1 VRPVP
6 EWAKGQAFSM
16 TSPVPVRGRR
26 RWLVIAL
33 AFPIFGAGLIA
44 ALPWLLSLPVAQRR
58 MVVEANKTLAPSTIA
73 VGAIRLTWFGPT
85 ELSNVVLHNAHGA
98 KLIAAPRATFGWN
111 LWQMLVNRPKEG
123 IITIDK
129 GDLDI
134 ERFADGTVDLYETL
148 RPVISEHPPV
158 RLIIR
163 VNNGRLR
170 FRDPLFTDPVIA
182 DSAQVDLN
190 LGRNSEPIIWDIQLA
205 QKQAK
210 GEPAKLDISGR
221 YSRADVDSS
230 GRHDL
235 ALSLKGSE
243 WPWTLANSLIQARG
257 DLTGTLDGQ
266 RRAGRVHLLGDATIT
281 NLVAIGD
288 ILSADTAHLDTLHAQ
303 LDVSG
308 GDGSWTMDRLTVT
321 SPLLSVQ
328 SQGSIPPTAR
338 HGAWVLATVDLAAL
352 AKQLPATLHLRDDLR
367 VERGTARLRAD
378 ILLAADGH
386 TQNWNI
392 AGNIS
397 DLAARQGQ
405 KLLSL
410 PEPASLTAKLERT
423 DTAMKL
429 AQLDVQSSFLT
440 ATGKG
445 DLDSGIV
452 VAATLD
458 LAAFRERFRD
468 WIDLGQFKLAG
479 KGKLDARYQRNGL
492 TYKAGVDASFQDLHL
507 GGLPLVGT
515 LERNQ
520 ATFSGKLGGEATAL
534 GWPVSWRESSLQA
547 SSGEVTLQGDAR
559 NDVTTGSLAVK
570 GRARAPL
577 GQLGPGQRVEAEL
590 IATSRKGAWTTDR
603 LALALVRDSTWG
615 PGIGPD
621 DAIRWE
627 GKGRYDP
634 QLDELVIESLA
645 GQPRRP
651 TEHETWIAGNQK
663 LRATGLAS
671 LGAAQVELAANADL
685 ASLGPWLARP
695 SASWKGQ
702 LDGLMRARRDQDL
715 WNLGIRLTVSDPA
728 STAADGSKMGLDG
741 NLVVGMN
748 GVYAPRSDRLDLSEL
763 SVTAPYVQADGSGVV
778 SDLSSHPSVNLNGS
792 LNPDWEALRK
802 LMAEKIEPNARI
814 SGRPRPWRLAGTIDG
829 LPAIDRMGTLEG
841 DVGVQ
846 IDSLDVFGMRLSAV
860 PIVLRATKGRLTI
873 DPIDAELNSGI
884 LHLEPEL
891 IYDKA
896 GSTWVYLGQASRLDG
911 AIVNDEVSHRV
922 LSFAAPVLDGATR
935 VEGRVSLV
943 LADAYFPVLAAPGA
957 QVGIDGDVLFDDVR
971 FMPGPL
977 AEQLLSVFQRERRPL
992 AVLRDPI
999 NVRIADRKVYQQGLA
1014 IPVAKIASIGLDGSV
1029 DFEQNLDLVARF
1041 SLRPPRSDVPILT
1054 PIMENARFD
1063 LPIRGTLKNPKID
1076 GEALKAHWK
1085 GVGVDLL
1092 GNSMEAGVNGLQRLL
1107 EGLPVPGLRGL
1118 LPPARRMVPAP
1129 APAAPDADG
1138 VVVPDVR
1145 GEPGAEHEVL
1155 KPPNVAGE
1163 RAVPLTPEERRQ
1175 IREQRRQN
1183 RLQKKADRRLR
1194 QNLPPR

>member
-1 VRPVP
+1 
-6 EWAKGQAFSM
+6 M
-16 TSPVPVRGRR
+16 TSSVPVRGRR
-26 RWLVIAL
+26 RWLMVGLGLLMI
-33 AFPIFGAGLIA
+33 GAGLIA
-44 ALPWLLSLPVAQRR
+44 ALPWLLALPIAQRR
-58 MVVEANKTLAPSTIA
+58 MVAEANKILAPSS
-73 VGAIRLTWFGPT
+73 VEFGAIRLSWFKPT
-85 ELSNVVLHNAHGA
+85 EISNVVLHNARGG

-111 LWQMLVNRPKEG
+111 LWQVLVSHPEEAHLA
-123 IITIDK
+123 IDQ
-129 GDLDI
+129 GDVDI

-148 RPVISEHPPV
+148 RPVISEHPQV

-170 FRDPLFTDPVIA
+170 FRDPLFTDPVVA

-190 LGRNSEPIIWDIQLA
+190 LGRNSEPITWDIRLA

-221 YSRADVDSS
+221 YSRADADAS

-235 ALSLKGSE
+235 ALSLKGLE

-266 RRAGRVHLLGDATIT
+266 RRAGRVHLVGDATIT

-288 ILSADTAHLDTLHAQ
+288 ILATDTAHLDTLRAQ
-303 LDVSG
+303 IDLSG
-308 GDGSWTMDRLTVT
+308 EDDSWMIDRLTVT

-328 SQGSIPPTAR
+328 SQGSIPPTSKQ
-338 HGAWVLATVDLAAL
+338 GAWVDASVDLAAL

-367 VERGTARLRAD
+367 VERGTARVRAD
-378 ILLAADGH
+378 ILLAANGR

-392 AGNIS
+392 AGSIS

-410 PEPASLTAKLERT
+410 SEPASLTAKLERT
-423 DTAMKL
+423 ETAMKL

-452 VAATLD
+452 VAATVD

-468 WIDLGQFKLAG
+468 WIDLGQVKLAG
-479 KGKLDARYQRNGL
+479 KGKLDARYQRHGL
-492 TYKAGVDASFQDLHL
+492 TYQAGVDASFQDLHL
-507 GGLPLVGT
+507 DGLPLVGE

-520 ATFSGKLGGEATAL
+520 ATFSGKLGGDATAA
-534 GWPVSWRESSLQA
+534 GWPVSWRESSLHA
-547 SSGEVTLQGDAR
+547 STGEMALQGDAH
-559 NDVTTGSLAVK
+559 NDLATGSLSVS
-570 GRARAPL
+570 GRARAAL
-577 GQLGPGQRVEAEL
+577 GQFSPGQRIEAEL
-590 IATSRKGAWTTDR
+590 NATSLEGTWTADR
-603 LALALVRDSTWG
+603 LALALVRDSKWG
-615 PGIGPD
+615 PGVGPD
-621 DAIRWE
+621 DAVRWE

-651 TEHETWIAGNQK
+651 TEHETWIAGNQR

-671 LGAAQVELAANADL
+671 MGAAQVELAANADL

-695 SASWKGQ
+695 SAAWKGQ
-702 LDGLMRARRDQDL
+702 LDALVRARRDQDL
-715 WNLGIRLTVSDPA
+715 WNLGLRLTVSDPE
-728 STAADGSKMGLDG
+728 STAADGS
-741 NLVVGMN
+741 NLSLEGKIVVSVN
-748 GVYAPRSDRLDLSEL
+748 GAYAPRTDRLDLAEL
-763 SVTAPYVQADGSGVV
+763 SATAPYLQVDGSGVV
-778 SDLSSHPSVNLNGS
+778 RDITSHADVDLHGS
-792 LNPDWEALRK
+792 LNPDWGALRK
-802 LMAEKIEPNARI
+802 LMAQKIEPNARV
-814 SGRPRPWRLAGTIDG
+814 SGSPRPWRLTGAIDG

-841 DVGVQ
+841 DIGVQ

-860 PIVLRATKGRLTI
+860 PLVLRATKGRLTI

-896 GSTWVYLGQASRLDG
+896 GSTWVHLGNTSRLDG

-935 VEGRVSLV
+935 VEGRVSMV
-943 LADAYFPVLAAPGA
+943 LADAYFPVRAAPGA
-957 QVGIDGDVLFDDVR
+957 QVRIDGDVLFDDVR

-977 AEQLLSVFQRERRPL
+977 ADQLLSVFQRERRPL

-1029 DFEQNLDLVARF
+1029 DFDQNLDLVARF

-1076 GEALKAHWK
+1076 GEALKEHWK

-1118 LPPARRMVPAP
+1118 LPPVRRMVPAP
-1129 APAAPDADG
+1129 APAVPPDADNG
-1138 VVVPDVR
+1138 RIPDDR
-1145 GEPGAEHEVL
+1145 GERGADHEVL
-1155 KPPNVAGE
+1155 KPPNAAGE

-1175 IREQRRQN
+1175 MREQRRQD